1 MRVFVL
7 VDMEGVAGVVNGE
20 ELHSGNPE
28 YERARRLMTSE
39 ANAVVAGILDAT
51 PDAEVMVADAHGGYR
66 NIIPEE
72 LDPRARLLR
81 GKPSLNGMVDG
92 LDETYD
98 LAMFIG
104 MHGQAGAGT
113 SVLSHTFSDALLS
126 VRLNGHTYGELGL
139 NAAMA
144 GAMGVPVALVAGD
157 QVVAEEVRDALGP
170 AATAVVVKQSRGAGR
185 ADAPHPSVACA
196 MLREA
201 AARAVRE
208 REALAPMRVAAPV
221 TVEITLAQTAYADR
235 AQLIEGIERMNGR
248 TIRAVRPD
256 VPSAYRLLR
265 LVMLLSSVKA

>member
-7 VDMEGVAGVVNGE
+7 VDMEGVAGVVSGE
-20 ELHSGNPE
+20 ELHAGNPE
-28 YERARRLMTSE
+28 YERARRLMTAE
-39 ANAVVAGILDAT
+39 ASAVVVGILDAI
-51 PDAEVMVADAHGGYR
+51 PDVEVTVADAHGSYR

-104 MHGQAGAGT
+104 MHGQAGAGA

-126 VRLNGHTYGELGL
+126 VRLNGHAYGELGL

-144 GAMGVPVALVAGD
+144 GAAGVPVALVAGD
-157 QVVAEEVRDALGP
+157 QVVAAEAHDALGP
-170 AATAVVVKQSRGAGR
+170 AAIAVVVKQSSSAGR
-185 ADAPHPSVACA
+185 ADAPHPTAACA
-196 MLREA
+196 MLRVA

-208 REALAPMRVAAPV
+208 REAMEPMRVAAPV
-221 TVEITLAQTAYADR
+221 TIEVALASTAYADR
-235 AQLIEGIERMNGR
+235 AQLIEGVERVDGR
-248 TIRAVRPD
+248 TIRALRAD
-256 VPSAYRLLR
+256 VPAAYRLVR
-265 LVMLLSSVKA
+265 LVMLLCAVQE